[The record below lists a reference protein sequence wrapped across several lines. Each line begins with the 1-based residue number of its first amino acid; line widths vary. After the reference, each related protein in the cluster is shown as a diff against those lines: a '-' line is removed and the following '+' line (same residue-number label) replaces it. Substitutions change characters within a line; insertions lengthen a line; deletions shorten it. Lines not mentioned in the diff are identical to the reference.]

1 MVPLAPAFLAGLAIQ
16 RVTPAAKIRDAS
28 WTFFFWGISPA
39 LVLVTFLHVKVSR
52 GLVFALAAAALAS
65 WAVALAGFVY
75 AKLVT
80 RERDEQGALML
91 TAGWPNTGFLGYP
104 VAQLAFGPAAL
115 SLAVLYDRLA
125 WLVPAS
131 AVSATVARVFGRR
144 SRPAGRRGLAP
155 LLANPPLLALVAA
168 VAMRSLGLDLPEAST
183 VHNVTAALV
192 GPAGF
197 LLLGLSIPLRS
208 ERPPASELRH
218 AIGALTIRF
227 VGGPLALLA
236 SGAALGASIP
246 PVFYLL
252 AAMPPAFHLLVLARV
267 YDVRPV
273 LTRMTVIW
281 GTLVAAPLLTLA
293 FALGH

>member
-1 MVPLAPAFLAGLAIQ
+1 VALLLAAFLAGLAIQ
-16 RVTPAAKIRDAS
+16 RATPGGKIRDAF
-28 WTFFFWGISPA
+28 WMCFFWGVSPA
-39 LVLVTFLHVKVSR
+39 LVLVTFLHVRVSR
-52 GLVFALAAAALAS
+52 GLLFALAAAALAS
-65 WAVALAGFVY
+65 WGVALAAFVY

-125 WLVPAS
+125 WVVPAS

-144 SRPAGRRGLAP
+144 GRSTGRHRLA
-155 LLANPPLLALVAA
+155 LLANPPLLALVVA
-168 VAMRSLGLDLPEAST
+168 VAMRSVGLDLPEAST
-183 VHNVTAALV
+183 VHDVAARLV

-208 ERPPASELRH
+208 VRPPANELLH
-218 AIGALTIRF
+218 AVGALTIRF
-227 VGGPLALLA
+227 VGGPLALFA

-246 PVFYLL
+246 AVFYLL
-252 AAMPPAFHLLVLARV
+252 AAMPPAFHLLVLARI

-281 GTLVAAPLLTLA
+281 GTVVAVPLLTLA